1 MTTTFL
7 NTRISE
13 IENKISDVSSLMST
27 TFLNTKIGEV
37 EKKIPNQDAYITT

>member
-13 IENKISDVSSLMST
+13 IENKISDVSSLVST
-27 TFLNTKIGEV
+27 TILNTKIGEV

>member
-13 IENKISDVSSLMST
+13 IENKISDVSSLVST